1 MAFLQGR
8 SAKNRAIIDKKKGV
22 SLGPFLINRLLGFLS
37 VMQEKMAHRKAKGEG
52 SWIVD
57 QLSWRRP
64 NQKNVI
70 ALMLGLSPQPNSV
83 EIL

>member
-1 MAFLQGR
+1 M
-8 SAKNRAIIDKKKGV
+8 
-22 SLGPFLINRLLGFLS
+22 
-37 VMQEKMAHRKAKGEG
+37 MQEKMAHRKAKGGG

-64 NQKNVI
+64 NQKSVI